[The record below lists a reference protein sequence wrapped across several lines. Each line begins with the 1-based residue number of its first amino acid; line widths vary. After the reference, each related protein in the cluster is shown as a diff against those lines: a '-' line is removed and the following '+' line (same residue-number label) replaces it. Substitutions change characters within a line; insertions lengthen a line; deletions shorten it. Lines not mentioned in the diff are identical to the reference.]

1 MEEFDKSSLYY
12 VDSTPEGTRYSLYD
26 TASWK
31 NGLAFKNIDFSE
43 TGLPV
48 IKIAELNNGISSS
61 TAYTDK
67 TYSQDVFLTKGDYV
81 FSWSGN
87 PETSIDIYKYNLSD
101 GWLNQHI
108 FKVTPKTEIIDKGFF
123 FYLMKFLK
131 PYFKKIATNKQT
143 TGLGHVTIS
152 DLQRMSVTLPPL
164 PTQQKIAAI
173 LSSLDDKIELN
184 NKINTNLEQQVQALF
199 KNWFVDFE
207 PFGGK
212 MPEGWK
218 EIPLEELCT
227 VITKGTTPTTLGKKF
242 TDSGINFIK
251 GESILDNH
259 TFDLQKISHID
270 DETNLM
276 LKRSII
282 QPNDI
287 LFTIAGTLG
296 RFAIIDETLTP
307 ANTNQAVGI
316 IRANPEI
323 ISPYYL
329 YSFFIGNWHND
340 YYTKRIQQAVQ
351 ANLSLGTIKSL
362 PIIIPDSQNLN
373 KYTALIEPLFK
384 QMKQLENENIKLA
397 NLRDTILPKLI
408 NGEIEV

>member
-1 MEEFDKSSLYY
+1 MLPNRAGITSAATLPNT
-12 VDSTPEGTRYSLYD
+12 VQTPGYSIGD
-26 TASWK
+26 TLIS
-31 NGLAFKNIDFSE
+31 NIR
-43 TGLPV
+43 
-48 IKIAELNNGISSS
+48 
-61 TAYTDK
+61 
-67 TYSQDVFLTKGDYV
+67 
-81 FSWSGN
+81 
-87 PETSIDIYKYNLSD
+87 
-101 GWLNQHI
+101 
-108 FKVTPKTEIIDKGFF
+108 
-123 FYLMKFLK
+123 
-131 PYFKKIATNKQT
+131 PYFKKIWYANQSGGASNDVLIFKANKNT
-143 TGLGHVTIS
+143 DPRFLYYTLSDDKFFDYAMSTSTGTKMPRGNKKALMEYEIN
-152 DLQRMSVTLPPL
+152 LPPL
-164 PTQQKIAAI
+164 PVQKKIAGV
-173 LSSLDDKIELN
+173 LKSLDDKIEQN
-184 NKINTNLEQQVQALF
+184 NKINTNLEQQAGALF
-199 KNWFVDFE
+199 KNWFVDVE

-227 VITKGTTPTTLGKKF
+227 VVTKGTTPTTLGKKF

-296 RFAIIDETLTP
+296 RFAFIDETLTP
-307 ANTNQAVGI
+307 SNTNQAVGI

-373 KYTALIEPLFK
+373 KYTNLIEPLFR

-397 NLRDTILPKLI
+397 DLRDTILPKLI

>member
-1 MEEFDKSSLYY
+1 MEE
-12 VDSTPEGTRYSLYD
+12 
-26 TASWK
+26 WK
-31 NGLAFKNIDFSE
+31 ECKLGDICN
-43 TGLPV
+43 
-48 IKIAELNNGISSS
+48 ISSS
-61 TAYTDK
+61 KRIFAEE
-67 TYSQDVFLTKGDYV
+67 YV
-81 FSWSGN
+81 SSGI
-87 PETSIDIYKYNLSD
+87 PFYRGK
-101 GWLNQHI
+101 
-108 FKVTPKTEIIDKGFF
+108 EIIEKHNKNTVSSELFITHERFAEIKSKFPVPQIDDILLTSVGTLGIPWLVNESN
-123 FYLMKFLK
+123 FYFKDGNLTWFRSNTEKVNPKFLYYWFESNYAK
-131 PYFKKIATNKQT
+131 NQIDSMCIGSTQKA
-143 TGLGHVTIS
+143 LTIDTLS
-152 DLQRMSVTLPPL
+152 KFSINLPPL

-184 NKINTNLEQQVQALF
+184 NKINTNLEQQAGALF

-207 PFGGK
+207 PFDGK

-227 VITKGTTPTTLGKKF
+227 VVTKGTTPTTLGKKF

-282 QPNDI
+282 QSNDI

-316 IRANPEI
+316 IRANPKI

-362 PIIIPDSQNLN
+362 PIIILDSQNLN
-373 KYTALIEPLFK
+373 KYTNLIEPLFR
-384 QMKQLENENIKLA
+384 QMKQLENENKALS
-397 NLRDTILPKLI
+397 NFRDTLLPKLM

>member
-1 MEEFDKSSLYY
+1 MCEGDGMEEWKECTLSDLGTIVGGATPSTKDSSNYENGSIAWITPKDLSAHTERFISHGERNITEKGLKSCSAQLMPPNSILFTSRAPIGYIAIAKNEVCTNQGFKSIIPNKDTDFMFLYY
-12 VDSTPEGTRYSLYD
+12 LLRYNKDNIENLGSGTTFKEVSGSTMR
-26 TASWK
+26 
-31 NGLAFKNIDFSE
+31 NV
-43 TGLPV
+43 PV
-48 IKIAELNNGISSS
+48 
-61 TAYTDK
+61 
-67 TYSQDVFLTKGDYV
+67 
-81 FSWSGN
+81 
-87 PETSIDIYKYNLSD
+87 
-101 GWLNQHI
+101 
-108 FKVTPKTEIIDKGFF
+108 KV
-123 FYLMKFLK
+123 
-131 PYFKKIATNKQT
+131 
-143 TGLGHVTIS
+143 
-152 DLQRMSVTLPPL
+152 PPL

-184 NKINTNLEQQVQALF
+184 NKINTNLEQQAQAFF

-227 VITKGTTPTTLGKKF
+227 VVTKGTTPTTLGKKF
-242 TDSGINFIK
+242 TEVGINFIK

-296 RFAIIDETLTP
+296 RFAFIDETLTP

-316 IRANPEI
+316 IRANLEI

-373 KYTALIEPLFK
+373 KYTNLIEPLFR
-384 QMKQLENENIKLA
+384 QMKQLENENIKLST
-397 NLRDTILPKLI
+397 LRDTLLPKLM
-408 NGEIEV
+408 NGEIEM

>member
-1 MEEFDKSSLYY
+1 MKMEEWKECKLSDICDYGKDRIEVSSLDNSNYI
-12 VDSTPEGTRYSLYD
+12 STENMLPNRAGITTATTLPTGELTPSFEIDD
-26 TASWK
+26 TLVS
-31 NGLAFKNIDFSE
+31 NIR
-43 TGLPV
+43 
-48 IKIAELNNGISSS
+48 
-61 TAYTDK
+61 
-67 TYSQDVFLTKGDYV
+67 
-81 FSWSGN
+81 
-87 PETSIDIYKYNLSD
+87 
-101 GWLNQHI
+101 
-108 FKVTPKTEIIDKGFF
+108 
-123 FYLMKFLK
+123 
-131 PYFKKIATNKQT
+131 PYFKKIWKATFSGGCSADVLVFKAKENVSKEYLYYVLADDEFFKYSMT
-143 TGLGHVTIS
+143 TSKGTKMPRGDKTSIMNYPVK
-152 DLQRMSVTLPPL
+152 LPPL

-184 NKINTNLEQQVQALF
+184 NKINTNLEQQAQALF

-207 PFGGK
+207 PAGGK
-212 MPEGWK
+212 MPEEWK

-227 VITKGTTPTTLGKKF
+227 VVTKGTTPTTLGKKF

-259 TFDLQKISHID
+259 IFDLQKISHID

-316 IRANPEI
+316 IRANPKI

-373 KYTALIEPLFK
+373 NYTNLIEPLFR

-397 NLRDTILPKLI
+397 DLRDTILPKLI

>member
-1 MEEFDKSSLYY
+1 MEEWKECTLSDLGTIVGGATPSTKDSSNYENGSIAWITPKDLSTHTERFISHGERNITEKGLKSCSAQLMPPNSILFTSRAPIGYIAIAKNEVCTNQGFKSIVPNKDTDFMFLYY
-12 VDSTPEGTRYSLYD
+12 LLRYNKDNIENLGSGTTFKEVSGSTMR
-26 TASWK
+26 
-31 NGLAFKNIDFSE
+31 NV
-43 TGLPV
+43 PV
-48 IKIAELNNGISSS
+48 
-61 TAYTDK
+61 
-67 TYSQDVFLTKGDYV
+67 
-81 FSWSGN
+81 
-87 PETSIDIYKYNLSD
+87 
-101 GWLNQHI
+101 
-108 FKVTPKTEIIDKGFF
+108 KV
-123 FYLMKFLK
+123 
-131 PYFKKIATNKQT
+131 
-143 TGLGHVTIS
+143 
-152 DLQRMSVTLPPL
+152 PPL

-184 NKINTNLEQQVQALF
+184 NKINTNLEQQAGALF

-227 VITKGTTPTTLGKKF
+227 VVTKGTTPTTLGKKF

-296 RFAIIDETLTP
+296 RFAFIDETLTP

-340 YYTKRIQQAVQ
+340 YYSKRIQQAVQ

-362 PIIIPDSQNLN
+362 PIIVPDENRLLE
-373 KYTALIEPLFK
+373 YTNLIEPIFK
-384 QMKQLENENIKLA
+384 KMKQLENENIQLGI
-397 NLRDTILPKLI
+397 LRDTLLPKLMK
-408 NGEIEV
+408 GEIALKI